1 MSLLYP
7 LPFSLRLKYVHILM
21 NIRNDIDRQ
30 RQRRKIKI
38 CRSVTYQGT
47 YHCLLSALIPV
58 MSKIPDPWWI
68 AFTHGSRN
76 GPMHSHYGHP
86 WVTLHIMPSAV
97 GYLANSCPPQDPLLF
112 LLMPVYLRLSR
123 QPIMRYVPHKALSE
137 GVKHHL
143 FRQKNNFD
151 DQILLL

>member
-1 MSLLYP
+1 MWWVLSDTVSAVLWWKSVIQTQRSSAIMSLLYP

-97 GYLANSCPPQDPLLF
+97 GYLANSCPPPGSPPLLA
-112 LLMPVYLRLSR
+112 YASLS
-123 QPIMRYVPHKALSE
+123 
-137 GVKHHL
+137 
-143 FRQKNNFD
+143 
-151 DQILLL
+151 